1 MPPPCQ
7 MRQGGLSRVGTAR
20 RENPHPGTGAGQRT
34 CPSPGDAPPQCCL
47 RPLPGHRGPSLRP
60 RAPLPAGPPRPPPQG
75 LRSVRREAAPGS
87 SSPTCSRSPSHFF
100 FFVGSG
106 EKRAPTIPRHTKEGR
121 KQRIH
126 TKHTKLAGK
135 SQLQVY
141 ETFRGSKGKQKVY
154 GANRCMKGG
163 GVRESVREASEPG
176 AGDVHASNN
185 CGEGAPREEHPRG
198 EIQGHLSGQRQRV
211 GVEEGFVQGTDD
223 QGQAGTWQC
232 RGFPCVTRRR
242 TPLLASSHRAL
253 FGFVAGCCS
262 ANAPH
267 DDFDAISVAV
277 ARARPAA
284 EVVPGGSFPIRAPLR
299 PPEVGRASSSEL
311 HSRHEEH
318 CER

>member
-1 MPPPCQ
+1 ML
-7 MRQGGLSRVGTAR
+7 RTIVGRGRLGKNTRGAR
-20 RENPHPGTGAGQRT
+20 YRATWPDQTRNGVECVFLLLLLLLFKH
-34 CPSPGDAPPQCCL
+34 
-47 RPLPGHRGPSLRP
+47 SLYFP
-60 RAPLPAGPPRPPPQG
+60 VAY
-75 LRSVRREAAPGS
+75 
-87 SSPTCSRSPSHFF
+87 PT
-100 FFVGSG
+100 
-106 EKRAPTIPRHTKEGR
+106 ELTI
-121 KQRIH
+121 
-126 TKHTKLAGK
+126 
-135 SQLQVY
+135 
-141 ETFRGSKGKQKVY
+141 
-154 GANRCMKGG
+154 
-163 GVRESVREASEPG
+163 SEPVMSRKAKSLPWWPFSSG
-176 AGDVHASNN
+176 ARMTRPCHIVRSEA
-185 CGEGAPREEHPRG
+185 
-198 EIQGHLSGQRQRV
+198 HLSGQRQRV